1 MEKRRVMLFCARH
14 LLGESLQNLL
24 GAMEH
29 VDLIGPYVLSPS
41 NIGRIEQVTPD
52 VVLIAEDDDQ
62 FEGGSALTTEILERF
77 PNLPV
82 LHSTLTRNV
91 VKVYTSRE
99 LPARSADLAEV
110 IRSLSEDE

>member
-1 MEKRRVMLFCARH
+1 MEKRRVMLFCAKH

-24 GAMEH
+24 GAMEDI
-29 VDLIGPYVLSPS
+29 DLIGPYVLSPS
-41 NIGRIEQVTPD
+41 NIDRIGQVSPD
-52 VVLIAEDDDQ
+52 VVLIAEDDDK
-62 FEGGSALTTEILERF
+62 FEQGNALTTEILEKF
-77 PNLPV
+77 PNMPV

-110 IRSLSEDE
+110 IRNLPEDK